1 MHLWHHDVI
10 CHYPYGQNFAVVFS
24 IWDWIFK
31 TMYYPSSAQQDAP
44 EKLGFHGL
52 NKFPDSLIT
61 RLLYPFTS
69 LGKAAKSRLKND

>member
-1 MHLWHHDVI
+1 
-10 CHYPYGQNFAVVFS
+10 VVFS